1 VKAKGE
7 VAFAF
12 GFWTSLVKDA
22 WVKDALKNLV
32 I

>member
-1 VKAKGE
+1 VKVKGE

-12 GFWTSLVKDA
+12 AFWTSLKEDA
-22 WVKDALKNLV
+22 WVEDALKNLV